1 MITSLKDQ
9 EALTSTLNN
18 VHKSFDDK
26 KLTTNMIT
34 ALVANAFE
42 VVNTNWSLKSFIA
55 INPLKG
61 FEDQHFFDATKD
73 AAKYFDAE
81 SFFPIK
87 KYYDL
92 LDNNEINRELLL
104 KTIDKHFNDIELDN
118 GKSLKTSPLLL
129 KLLEQRVI
137 EEFRQKPEK
146 TYPYSQHINNGRTLD
161 KVNNYMNYLCAAYF
175 DESHATWE
183 LPNRDQGFYTCWKKL
198 APFDDKLSKN
208 RKIKSWI
215 KMLPDSSEKTVVV
228 ALETLGLKESDWD
241 EYLKSNLCCQSG
253 WSRFIKWRELN
264 SHNKDFKYKIK
275 TTDFLAV
282 RLIVEIIYLF
292 DYLNFKDK
300 DGLNDFEE
308 FEEQIL
314 KKLLQ
319 EQNSEL
325 EKYNQQIIP
334 DEIKYSD
341 KNLITL
347 IKKSNLNNDVDP
359 EMLRD
364 TELNKIREVI
374 KEFSLRASYIM
385 QMSWELTEHSILLEQ
400 ISVNQEL
407 MSSISAQNK
416 RSTAQMIFCI
426 DVRSEGIRRSI
437 ESVANVETLGFAGF
451 FGLPI
456 SYKTHKDT
464 NPQAA
469 CPVLISPKHVV
480 EEHVHPKSAE
490 DFMDFQIN
498 QRISE
503 LVYKSYKAQKNN
515 IAAAFIFAEASG
527 LIYLALMLL
536 KTITLKLKL
545 GIEKLFPKEKTKV
558 HFEPNIDLSPTNEHG
573 LSRKEQA
580 FFAETALRLMGL
592 TDNFS
597 EFVLFTGHGSQTE
610 NNPYASALDCGA
622 CAGQHGG
629 SNAKT
634 LAKVLNTP
642 EIRRTIADNGIKIP
656 DTTVFLGAE
665 HNTTTDEI
673 EIYDIEIT
681 HPEKIEKLKELKANL
696 KIAAKLNRVSRNSD
710 ESFDI
715 DDAAILAKSID
726 WSETRPEWGLAGNMA
741 FVIGPRELTKG
752 NNLSNRVFMHSYRQ
766 ESDPDGTLLET
777 IMGGPMV
784 VTQWINNQYYF
795 SSMDIKNFGSG
806 SKITHNIVGDLG
818 VLQGNMSDLFTGLS
832 LQSVFKSD
840 EELFH
845 KPLRLRVVIHAPY
858 ERVENIL
865 KRNLNLL
872 TLFRNQWIY
881 LTIIEPDTGSII
893 NVDNF
898 DDL

>member
-1 MITSLKDQ
+1 MITSLKNQ
-9 EALTSTLNN
+9 ESLKNTINN
-18 VHKSFDDK
+18 VYKTFDDK
-26 KLTTNMIT
+26 KLTANMVK
-34 ALVANAFE
+34 AFVANAFE

-61 FEDQHFFDATKD
+61 FEEEHFFEATKD
-73 AAKYFDAE
+73 AAKYFDAK
-81 SFFPIK
+81 SFFHIN
-87 KYYDL
+87 KYY
-92 LDNNEINRELLL
+92 ELLEKGEIKREYL
-104 KTIDKHFNDIELDN
+104 LEVIEREF
-118 GKSLKTSPLLL
+118 SEHAPLLL
-129 KLLEQRVI
+129 QILEQRLI
-137 EEFRQKPEK
+137 NEPNTKSK
-146 TYPYSQHINNGRTLD
+146 KIYPYSQHINNGRVLD

-175 DESHATWE
+175 DESQATWE
-183 LPNRDQGFYTCWKKL
+183 LPNREKGFYACWKKL

-208 RKIKSWI
+208 SKIKSWI
-215 KMLPDSSEKTVVV
+215 KLLPDLSEKTLVV
-228 ALETLGLKESDWD
+228 ALETLGLKQSDWN

-253 WSRFIKWRELN
+253 WASFIKWRDIN
-264 SHNKDFKYKIK
+264 STNKDFKYKIRM
-275 TTDFLAV
+275 TDFLAV
-282 RLIVEIIYLF
+282 RLLVEIVYLF

-308 FEEQIL
+308 FEAQIL
-314 KKLLQ
+314 KKLLA
-319 EQNSEL
+319 EQNS
-325 EKYNQQIIP
+325 QI
-334 DEIKYSD
+334 E
-341 KNLITL
+341 KNLKQSQPSEAKEKEEKLFTL
-347 IKKSNLNNDVDP
+347 IRKNHLDP
-359 EMLRD
+359 ELSSF
-364 TELNKIREVI
+364 
-374 KEFSLRASYIM
+374 KETLEDFSEKANYIM
-385 QMSWELTEHSILLEQ
+385 QCAWELTEHRHLLEH
-400 ISVNQEL
+400 ISNNYEL
-407 MSSISAQNK
+407 MNFSSNKKK
-416 RSTAQMIFCI
+416 RSLAQMIFCI

-469 CPVLISPKHVV
+469 CPVLITPNHVV
-480 EEHVHPKSAE
+480 EEHVHPKSAD

-503 LVYKSYKAQKNN
+503 LVYKTYKAQKNN
-515 IAAAFIFAEASG
+515 VAAAFIFAEASG
-527 LIYLALMLL
+527 LIYLGLMLL

-545 GIEKLFPKEKTKV
+545 GIEKLFFKDKTKV
-558 HFEPNIDLSPTNEHG
+558 YFDPNIDLSPTNTHG
-573 LSRKEQA
+573 LSRQEQA

-597 EFVLFTGHGSQTE
+597 EFVIFTGHGSQTE

-642 EIRRTIADNGIKIP
+642 EIRRAIAENGIKIP
-656 DTTVFLGAE
+656 DDTVFIGAE

-681 HPEKIEKLKELKANL
+681 DKETVEKLSELKSNL
-696 KIAAKLNRVSRNSD
+696 KMAAKLNRASRNSY
-710 ESFDI
+710 EEYDI
-715 DDAAILAKSID
+715 TDAAILAKSID

-752 NNLSNRVFMHSYRQ
+752 NNLDNRVFMHSYRQ
-766 ESDPDGTLLET
+766 ESDPEGTLLET

-806 SKITHNIVGDLG
+806 SKITHNIVGDMG

-840 EELFH
+840 EELYH
-845 KPLRLRVVIHAPY
+845 KPLRLRVVIHAPK
-858 ERVENIL
+858 ERIKKIL
-865 KRNLNLL
+865 NRNQNLT
-872 TLFRNQWIY
+872 TLFKNQWIY
-881 LTIIEPDTGSII
+881 LSIIEPETGDII
-893 NVDNF
+893 NVDRLEN
-898 DDL
+898 L